1 MKKFF
6 LITFLTIQVTACNQ
20 LHLEYEDFNYCHITW
35 QETFSQE
42 PEMYYLYFYSTHCS
56 HCRAIKDDVLKF
68 ANSFKDNF
76 FFIKQSS
83 SFVYSKTGESN
94 IGVDNSEDFSIVGI
108 PSLCLLE
115 SHKVVEYYKGEEEI
129 IGYIKNL

>member
-6 LITFLTIQVTACNQ
+6 LIPFLTLVLTACVKTN
-20 LHLEYEDFNYCHITW
+20 LEYEDFNFCHITW
-35 QETFSQE
+35 QETFSQN
-42 PEMYYLYFYSTHCS
+42 PEYYYLYFYSTHCS
-56 HCRAIKDDVLKF
+56 HCKAVKDDVLEF
-68 ANSFKDNF
+68 ANLFKDNF

-83 SFVYSKTGESN
+83 SFVYSKSGESI
-94 IGVDNSEDFSIVGI
+94 IGVDNLNDFSIVGV
-108 PSLCLLE
+108 PSLCLLQ